1 MFGESRHYS
10 RRYGVVRSPVAA
22 VAVSTAEFVVVA
34 ARARS
39 HNRVTHSDR
48 MNHALTIRRE
58 TVRWWNLLSR

>member
-10 RRYGVVRSPVAA
+10 RHYGEARSQVAA
-22 VAVSTAEFVVVA
+22 DAVSIAEFVVVA
-34 ARARS
+34 ARAHS

-58 TVRWWNLLSR
+58 TVCWWNLLSR